1 MEISKELTCL
11 FSAPVE
17 DHSSSYVI
25 ELPRVEVEEGFVET
39 AESYQVALI
48 STSSGSDSIHED
60 SERPETE
67 TEQPV
72 DENEPPVSVGDKRVV
87 EIEEIGDQ
95 GDGLTRVERGFVVI
109 VPETEVGERVRIQI
123 RYVRETVAFADVVER
138 FSY

>member
-11 FSAPVE
+11 FSASVE

-25 ELPRVEVEEGFVET
+25 EIPQLEVEEGFVE
-39 AESYQVALI
+39 ASESYQVALI
-48 STSSGSDSIHED
+48 STPSGSDSIQED

-87 EIEEIGDQ
+87 VIKEIGDQ

-109 VPETEVGERVRIQI
+109 VPETEIGERVRIQI
-123 RYVRETVAFADVVER
+123 RHVRETVAFADVVER